1 MDGDDDFLY
10 RPQRA
15 KGQRLDPAIKRMAI
29 AAGSVSV
36 IVIIIAWIWSGIHPY
51 TFGPPPVVNPPD
63 IPLRIVPED
72 PGGLEVPEAD
82 VPIMSG
88 ESLSNSDARL
98 ASPGVAPDITALDQA
113 AGLTPPPASLPSP
126 QQSADAGNTD
136 SAANDGSGTV
146 DDTVDNTAD
155 KPKSLT
161 PASSQRP
168 RPGSTATSAAEAE
181 GLTSVELAV
190 AGTEEAILAAWVN
203 VQHKFPAMMSGRQ
216 PELLPS
222 IVKGQSVWRLRLG
235 GFSSAAAAQGFC
247 KTLTSQG
254 AACTVV
260 TF

>member
-15 KGQRLDPAIKRMAI
+15 KGQRLDPAIKRMAV

-36 IVIIIAWIWSGIHPY
+36 VVIIIAWIWSGIHPY
-51 TFGPPPVVNPPD
+51 TFGPPPVINPPET
-63 IPLRIVPED
+63 PLRIVPQD

-88 ESLSNSDARL
+88 ESLNNATVHL

-113 AGLTPPPASLPSP
+113 AGLTPPANSQQVASNASVP
-126 QQSADAGNTD
+126 D
-136 SAANDGSGTV
+136 V
-146 DDTVDNTAD
+146 VAD

-161 PASSQRP
+161 PAASQAP
-168 RPGSTATSAAEAE
+168 RPGSTATSAAAAE
-181 GLTSVELAV
+181 GLTSVQLAQT
-190 AGTEEAILAAWVN
+190 ASEDEILATWVKL
-203 VQHKFPAMMSGRQ
+203 QQKFPNVMAGRQ

-222 IVKGQSVWRLRLG
+222 IVNGQSVWYLRLG
-235 GFSSAAAAQGFC
+235 GFGSVGAAQTFC
-247 KTLTSQG
+247 NALTSQG
-254 AACTVV
+254 AVCSVV

>member
-10 RPQRA
+10 RPHRA

-36 IVIIIAWIWSGIHPY
+36 VVIIIAWIWSGIHPY
-51 TFGPPPVVNPPD
+51 TFGPPPVINPPATL
-63 IPLRIVPED
+63 LRIVPED
-72 PGGLEVPEAD
+72 PGGLEVPEAN

-98 ASPGVAPDITALDQA
+98 ASPGVAPDISALDQA
-113 AGLTPPPASLPSP
+113 AGLTPPPASPSGT
-126 QQSADAGNTD
+126 QQSADNTGNAD
-136 SAANDGSGTV
+136 DNGAV
-146 DDTVDNTAD
+146 DEAAD
-155 KPKSLT
+155 KPKSVT
-161 PASSQRP
+161 PAASQRP
-168 RPGSTATSAAEAE
+168 RPGSTASSAAAAE

-190 AGTEEAILAAWVN
+190 AGTEDSILAAWVKL
-203 VQHKFPAMMSGRQ
+203 QQKFPTMMSGRQ

-235 GFSSAAAAQGFC
+235 GFSSAAAAQNFC

-254 AACTVV
+254 AACAVV